1 MNLIIYYSRSGE
13 NYSNGRIVSLKK
25 GNSKI
30 CAEYIKEA
38 VGGDLFEVETVND
51 YSKDYHTCTLEAKK
65 ELEEG
70 IHPKL
75 KKYLDNV
82 SRYDNIFIC
91 GPCWWGTY
99 PMAIF
104 SLLEK
109 LNLKDKNILP
119 LMSHEGS
126 GLGNSIR
133 DLRKYSNHIKT
144 GLAVCG
150 SDVDKAKDTVYK
162 WAKENI

>member
-1 MNLIIYYSRSGE
+1 ML
-13 NYSNGRIVSLKK
+13 
-25 GNSKI
+25 
-30 CAEYIKEA
+30 A
-38 VGGDLFEVETVND
+38 
-51 YSKDYHTCTLEAKK
+51 
-65 ELEEG
+65 
-70 IHPKL
+70 
-75 KKYLDNV
+75 DN
-82 SRYDNIFIC
+82 DNIFIC

-150 SDVDKAKDTVYK
+150 SDVDKAKDIVYK

>member
-30 CAEYIKEA
+30 CAEYIKEV

-82 SRYDNIFIC
+82 SR
-91 GPCWWGTY
+91 
-99 PMAIF
+99 
-104 SLLEK
+104 
-109 LNLKDKNILP
+109 
-119 LMSHEGS
+119 
-126 GLGNSIR
+126 
-133 DLRKYSNHIKT
+133 
-144 GLAVCG
+144 
-150 SDVDKAKDTVYK
+150 
-162 WAKENI
+162 